1 MSTSVQAPRR
11 PDTQAGGILSGALG
25 SALLFSI
32 PFLGLASGF
41 PLVVQR
47 LKRGLWSAVLAALLA
62 AALLAAISRQP
73 QQALVFLAILV
84 APSLL
89 MAEALARGRGLVRGC
104 GWAFALLLT
113 ELCLA
118 LFFAGPNLAAAWFF
132 QPLDLMGSREVLD
145 GIRASGLPQP
155 TVDAWVEE
163 VRLTR
168 KALETVYPAA
178 FVVLAGFFVLA
189 NGALLRTYLARR
201 DPGWLEGGEFE
212 TIRWPLGLVVAFVAS
227 GLSVLLPPLRP
238 VAYNVLLIAAFFF
251 FVQGLAVLVFYAH
264 RLAGPRFLR
273 PLVVVLV
280 LAWAPQLLALLGLF
294 DAFFDFR
301 KWAEPPKA
309 EA

>member
-1 MSTSVQAPRR
+1 MSTSVHAPQR
-11 PDTQAGGILSGALG
+11 PEAQAGGILGGALG

-47 LKRGLWSAVLAALLA
+47 LKRGLGSAVLAAFLA
-62 AALLAAISRQP
+62 AALLATVSNQP
-73 QQALVFLAILV
+73 YQVVLFLAILV

-104 GWAFALLLT
+104 GWAFALLLA
-113 ELCLA
+113 ELA
-118 LFFAGPNLAAAWFF
+118 LALVFVGAPLADAWFF
-132 QPLDLMGSREVLD
+132 KPLDLMGSPQFLEGLRTK
-145 GIRASGLPQP
+145 GLPRESI
-155 TVDAWVEE
+155 DDWVQQ

-168 KALETVYPAA
+168 RALEIVYPAA
-178 FVVLAGFFVLA
+178 FVVLAGCFVLA
-189 NGALLRTYLARR
+189 NAALLRTYLARR
-201 DPGWLEGGEFE
+201 DPGWLDGGEFE
-212 TIRWPLGLVVAFVAS
+212 TIRWPLGLVVAFVAA
-227 GLSVLLPPLRP
+227 GLSVLAPPLRP

-251 FVQGLAVLVFYAH
+251 FLQGLAVVAFYAH

-273 PLVVVLV
+273 PLVVLLV
-280 LAWAPQLLALLGLF
+280 LAWAPQLLALLGLL